1 MREEAMIK
9 GTDQLDTIC
18 FGGEDWWY
26 HNRGHIDM
34 QLMRRFAKKGT
45 LVYVNSLVM
54 QKPNIREGSTFIK
67 KVVRKA
73 RSIFTGL
80 KRSEEGF
87 WVYSPFSLPT
97 HHIHW
102 LKGFNCWLLKVQMRH
117 ISRKLGLKD
126 PLVWVACPVA
136 CDTALALRGSKLVYQ
151 RTDRYEEF
159 PGVPRDTI
167 EACDRTLKAAADLTV
182 FVSGT
187 LFDQERDACK
197 RAMRLDHG
205 VDFDFFALAE
215 NDPYQPPDLADI
227 PKPIIGFYGGFAEHT
242 TDIALL
248 REVTELLP
256 ERSFVFVGKPNQE
269 SEQLA
274 DLKNVWMLGQ
284 KPYDQIAHYG
294 KCFDVTIMP
303 WKQNRW
309 IQACNPIKLKEYLA
323 LGKPVVS
330 TPFTELDNYKPVVY
344 EAQDADG
351 FAQAIEQALAEDS
364 PEKMAARREKVM
376 DSTWDRKA
384 QTVLEELCSR
394 EDSEVPCVANVDRA

>member
-1 MREEAMIK
+1 MTK
-9 GTDQLDTIC
+9 GTERLDTIC

-45 LVYVNSLVM
+45 LLYVNSLVM
-54 QKPNIREGSTFIK
+54 QKPNIREGGTFLK
-67 KVVRKA
+67 KVVRKT

-80 KRSEEGF
+80 KRSEEDF
-87 WVYSPFSLPT
+87 WVYSPFSLPA
-97 HHIHW
+97 HHIRW
-102 LKGFNCWLLKVQMRH
+102 LRGFNRWLLNAQLSH

-126 PLVWVACPVA
+126 PLIWVACPVA
-136 CDTALALRGSKLVYQ
+136 SDTALGLKRSKLVYQ

-159 PGVPRDTI
+159 PGVPRETVK
-167 EACDRTLKAAADLTV
+167 ACDSTLKEAADLTI

-187 LFDQERDACK
+187 LFDQERDGCK

-205 VDFDFFALAE
+205 VDFDFFASAE
-215 NDPYQPPDLADI
+215 DDPYRPPELADI

-248 REVTELLP
+248 REVAEQLP

-274 DLKNVWMLGQ
+274 TLDNVWMLGQ

-303 WKQNRW
+303 WKQNHW

-330 TPFTELDNYKPVVY
+330 TPFAELENYMDVVY
-344 EAQDADG
+344 KAQNAGG
-351 FAQAIEQALAEDS
+351 FARAIERALAEDS
-364 PEKMAARREKVM
+364 PEKVAARRGKVM

-384 QTVLEELCSR
+384 QIVLEELYSS
-394 EDSEVPCVANVDRA
+394 EDAGLLRVADV